1 MRDAQKMKDEDI
13 RPILFDYLDEQGVRG
28 RFFEEFVL
36 GRRTRADALLVREDL
51 IGFEIKSDRDTL
63 ARLKRQIKG
72 YHQFCDRSYI
82 VVGAKYLEKVQ
93 EEVPENW
100 GVILIKK
107 GENEEEQPTLEI
119 LRKATAGPR
128 EHLRSQ
134 LHLLWRSEL
143 IEIIRRHDLGG
154 VSGKN
159 KQRLR
164 EMIYHGLPRETV
176 RAELC
181 EALIQRDYSLY
192 EGEDEE

>member
-1 MRDAQKMKDEDI
+1 MKDAQKMKDEDI
-13 RPILFDYLDEQGVRG
+13 RPILFEYLDEQGLRG
-28 RFFEEFVL
+28 RFFEEFVM

-72 YHQFCDRSYI
+72 YHQFCDRNYI
-82 VVGAKYLEKVQ
+82 VVGAKYLDKVQ

-100 GVILIKK
+100 GVILIQK
-107 GENEEEQPTLEI
+107 GENEEDKPVLEI

-143 IEIIRRHDLGG
+143 IEIIHRHNLGA

-164 EMIYHGLPRETV
+164 EMIYHGLSRDTV